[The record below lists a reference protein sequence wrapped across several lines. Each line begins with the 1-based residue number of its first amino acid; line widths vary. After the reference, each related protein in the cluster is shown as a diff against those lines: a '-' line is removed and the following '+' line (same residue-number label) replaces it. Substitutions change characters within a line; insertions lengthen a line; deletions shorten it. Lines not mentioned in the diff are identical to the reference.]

1 MKKITSLLC
10 VMFGFALTMHAQV
23 VQSSLDDNSQQEIEA
38 AKSISKAAPSVT
50 IEALLTR
57 LSKVS
62 NKSGSVL
69 NYFSTEESQRLRRYF
84 KQQNHKASLADIIPT
99 TGATE
104 TFPVAVGDF
113 FYDNGGPGGTNTD
126 GDPGNYENCS
136 CVTTTT
142 LDGATEIEFLDFIVF
157 ATFDWLKIYDG
168 PDTSGTVLFDN
179 SDGGINEGDIDLADM
194 IASNGSALFSG
205 TSGSL
210 TFEHNA
216 SGVINRLG
224 WEVEILATGGGGGG
238 NNDPVAYAVENAAAM
253 VGSFDPADP
262 SVFNSI
268 GPSAPVGANF
278 EGAGA
283 VDINDP
289 ETIYVIDNVG
299 EAYSVDVAS
308 GTYTSLGNV
317 GVVDITGLEFNP
329 ADGNL
334 YATTTTD
341 FYSIDIGGVS
351 GTLIGTLGTSGAV
364 AIALAIDGDGNAYTY
379 DIVDDTL
386 YSIDT
391 ATGAA
396 TSIGNIGFDAAFGQ
410 GMTWDVNTDQVYMT
424 AFNNVLFDSE
434 LRTVDTATGATTL
447 IGGMEPGTLT
457 QYGWVT
463 LPEANP
469 EPINCDSTAYDSTAV
484 PFDIDGADTSTAD
497 CANAPNEIPITVTE
511 FGTIGETATFEN
523 VTIDI
528 AHSWSS
534 DLDISLVSP
543 SGIEIVLA
551 EDLGGSSSD
560 AYNGTVFE
568 DGGADISAATA
579 PFNMG
584 PYAPVGG
591 SFNDLFDGESIS
603 GEWILKVCD
612 DASGD
617 SGQVLQFSMSICTP
631 PSNDECEFA
640 VALSCGDSINGET
653 ASDTNSGGNDA
664 PDEFFSYT
672 GSGDA
677 EVVTISLCGGGTDYD
692 SAVRV
697 YDSCDLTNEIAFND
711 DSCGLQSEVSFY
723 SDGSSTY
730 LIMVEG
736 FGTSS
741 GNFSL
746 DVTCEPALEN
756 DICEGALP
764 IACGETITGST
775 DGATPDSGAPECSG
789 VSITAPGVWY
799 SFTDDSGLVTDYT
812 VSLCDSDYDTKLS
825 VYSGD
830 CGTLVCEAGNDDA
843 CGTTG
848 LQSEVAFQ
856 GDGDGTTYYILVHGF
871 GGATGNYSL
880 NVDCLPVPPPN
891 DMIAN
896 SIDVDE
902 IGVPYTDPDV
912 PMPAATTEGGN
923 PTGCNIDGANGV
935 WYNFTPVG
943 DGEATASIVSPAGTS
958 VVTFFEAPDESA
970 SETDLTLV
978 AQGTNQCL
986 PGTSSTITTTA
997 GQTYY
1002 VFVVNTGGRTDITI
1016 DGTLLGVEDNTIDG
1030 FSYYPNPADDALTLR
1045 AIDTIENVAIYNIL
1059 GQKVV
1064 DQTIGNVTT
1073 ELDISALST
1082 GTYIMKVSVNGEIGT
1097 YKVIK
1102 R

>member
-10 VMFGFALTMHAQV
+10 IMFGLTLTMNAQV
-23 VQSSLDDNSQQEIEA
+23 IQSSLDDNNQQEIEA
-38 AKSISKAAPSVT
+38 ARNMQNAKPSSSI
-50 IEALLTR
+50 ENLLAR

-69 NYFSTEESQRLRRYF
+69 DFFSVEETQQLRRYF
-84 KQQNHKASLADIIPT
+84 KKQNHKASLADIIPT
-99 TGATE
+99 SGTTE

-113 FYDNGGPGGTNTD
+113 FYDDGGPGGANSD
-126 GDPGNYENCS
+126 GTAGNYANCG

-142 LDGATEIEFLDFIVF
+142 LDGATEIEFLDYGVF

-168 PDTSGTVLFDN
+168 PDTSGTVLYDTAT
-179 SDGGINEGDIDLADM
+179 GGINEGDIDLADM
-194 IASNGSALFSG
+194 IASNGSAVFTG

-210 TFEHNA
+210 TFELNA
-216 SGVINRLG
+216 TTVINYLG

-238 NNDPVAYAVENAAAM
+238 TNDPVAYAVENAAAM
-253 VGSFDPADP
+253 VGSFDPIDP
-262 SVFNSI
+262 SVFNPI

-283 VDINDP
+283 IDPNDP

-299 EAYSVDVAS
+299 EAYSVEVAT

-317 GVVDITGLEFNP
+317 GLTDVTGLEFNP
-329 ADGNL
+329 ADGML
-334 YATTTTD
+334 YAVTATE
-341 FYSIDIGGVS
+341 FHSVDIS
-351 GTLIGTLGTSGAV
+351 GLSTTLIGSLGTTGAV

-379 DIVDDTL
+379 DIVDDTF

-391 ATGAA
+391 STGAA
-396 TSIGNIGFDAAFGQ
+396 TAIGNIGFDAAFGQ
-410 GMTWDVNTDQVYMT
+410 GMTWDPNTDQVYMT
-424 AFNNVLFDSE
+424 AFNNTLFDSE
-434 LRTVDTATGATTL
+434 LRTVDTATGATTV

-457 QYGWVT
+457 QYAWVA
-463 LPEANP
+463 LPDANP

-484 PFDIDGADTSTAD
+484 PFDIDGAGTTTAD

-511 FGTIGETATFEN
+511 FGTIGETANFEN

-528 AHSWSS
+528 AHTWSS

-543 SGIEIVLA
+543 SGTEIILA
-551 EDLGGSSSD
+551 QDLGGSSDD

-568 DGGADISAATA
+568 DGGADITAATA
-579 PFNMG
+579 PFDMG

-591 SFNDLFDGESIS
+591 TFADAFDGESIS

-612 DASGD
+612 DAGGD

-631 PSNDECEFA
+631 PSNDDCEFA
-640 VALSCGDSINGET
+640 VALSCGDSINGST
-653 ASDTNSGGNDA
+653 VDDTNSGGNDA

-692 SAVRV
+692 SNIIV
-697 YDSCDLTNEIAFND
+697 YDSCDLTTIVAEND

-730 LIMVEG
+730 IIMVDG
-736 FGTSS
+736 FGTAS

-746 DVTCEPALEN
+746 DVTCQEALEN
-756 DICEGALP
+756 DVCEGALP

-775 DGATPDSGAPECSG
+775 DDATVDSAPECSTT
-789 VSITAPGVWY
+789 ITAPGVWY
-799 SFTDDSGLVTDYT
+799 SFTDDTGLVTDYT
-812 VSLCDSDYDTKLS
+812 ISLCGSDYDTKLT
-825 VYSGD
+825 VYTGE
-830 CGTLVCEAGNDDA
+830 CGALVCETDNDDS
-843 CGTTG
+843 CD
-848 LQSEVAFQ
+848 LQSEVSFQ
-856 GDGDGTTYYILVHGF
+856 GDGNTTYYILVHGF
-871 GGATGNYSL
+871 GGSTGDYSL

-902 IGVPYTDPDV
+902 IGIPYTDPAV
-912 PMPAATTEGGN
+912 AMPAATTEGGN

-935 WYNFTPVG
+935 WYNFVAANDG
-943 DGEATASIVSPAGTS
+943 DATASIVSPAGTS
-958 VVTFFEAPDESA
+958 VVTFYEAPDENA

-997 GQTYY
+997 GQAYY
-1002 VFVVNTGGRTDITI
+1002 VFVVNTGGITDITI
-1016 DGTLLGVEDNTIDG
+1016 DGTNLGTQENSIEG
-1030 FSYYPNPADDALTLR
+1030 FSYYPNPADDILTLR
-1045 AIDTIENVAIYNIL
+1045 AMDNIENVAIYNIL
-1059 GQKVV
+1059 GQKVI
-1064 DQTIGNVTT
+1064 DQTIGNITT
-1073 ELDISALST
+1073 ELNISALST
-1082 GTYIMKVSVNGEIGT
+1082 GTYVMKVSVNGEIGT

-1102 R
+1102 N